1 MENSNEIRI
10 VMSSWIRSNRIGEAE
25 SILNSALMN
34 PNCIIYLTNPDGTQ
48 VKLQRGLKLSF
59 CELMEIG
66 EEY

>member
-10 VMSSWIRSNRIGEAE
+10 AMSSWIKSNRVGEAE

-48 VKLQRGLKLSF
+48 VKLQRGLRLSF
-59 CELMEIG
+59 CELMTLD
-66 EEY
+66 EEE